1 MAHNMS
7 QSLNKTAG
15 TMFRRFWRADRPL
28 SGNLQ
33 ENVLILEEEVY
44 ITDEE
49 RKKCQNVAEAFREF
63 YELTDVVVVDAGQYG
78 FVKLQQYKLPAGFD
92 SLVTYTDSQTMF
104 DDLWEDWLYEQLLT
118 PVLGTPVAEFE
129 YEDIFKCLPKE
140 KQKELMTKRIYFKE
154 KSEGKSGEKSM
165 R

>member
-1 MAHNMS
+1 M
-7 QSLNKTAG
+7 G
-15 TMFRRFWRADRPL
+15 
-28 SGNLQ
+28 
-33 ENVLILEEEVY
+33 EEVY

-63 YELTDVVVVDAGQYG
+63 YELTDVGVVDAGKYG

-140 KQKELMTKRIYFKE
+140 KQKELMAKRIYFKE
-154 KSEGKSGEKSM
+154 RSEGKSGEKCG
-165 R
+165 

>member
-63 YELTDVVVVDAGQYG
+63 YELKDVVVVDAGKYG
-78 FVKLQQYKLPAGFD
+78 FVKLQ
-92 SLVTYTDSQTMF
+92 
-104 DDLWEDWLYEQLLT
+104 
-118 PVLGTPVAEFE
+118 
-129 YEDIFKCLPKE
+129 
-140 KQKELMTKRIYFKE
+140 
-154 KSEGKSGEKSM
+154 
-165 R
+165 

>member
-1 MAHNMS
+1 M
-7 QSLNKTAG
+7 G
-15 TMFRRFWRADRPL
+15 
-28 SGNLQ
+28 
-33 ENVLILEEEVY
+33 EEVY

-49 RKKCQNVAEAFREF
+49 RKKCRNVAEAFREL
-63 YELTDVVVVDAGQYG
+63 YELTDVVVVDAGKYG

-140 KQKELMTKRIYFKE
+140 KQKELMAKRIYFKE

>member
-1 MAHNMS
+1 M
-7 QSLNKTAG
+7 G
-15 TMFRRFWRADRPL
+15 
-28 SGNLQ
+28 
-33 ENVLILEEEVY
+33 EEVY

-49 RKKCQNVAEAFREF
+49 RKKCRNVAEAFREL
-63 YELTDVVVVDAGQYG
+63 YELTDVIVVDAGKYG
-78 FVKLQQYKLPAGFD
+78 FVKLQYYKLPAGFD

>member
-63 YELTDVVVVDAGQYG
+63 YELTDVVVVDAGKYG

-140 KQKELMTKRIYFKE
+140 KQKELMAKRIYFKE
-154 KSEGKSGEKSM
+154 KSEGKSGEKCG
-165 R
+165 

>member
-1 MAHNMS
+1 M
-7 QSLNKTAG
+7 G
-15 TMFRRFWRADRPL
+15 
-28 SGNLQ
+28 
-33 ENVLILEEEVY
+33 EEVY

-49 RKKCQNVAEAFREF
+49 RKKCRNVAKAFREL
-63 YELTDVVVVDAGQYG
+63 YELTDVVVVDAGKYG